1 MTAKNSK
8 SFLFYL
14 NELVD
19 EYNNTYRS
27 SIGKKPIDIDYSALT
42 EEIETNPKA
51 LKFKV
56 DMNY

>member
-27 SIGKKPIDIDYSALT
+27 SIGKKPIDTDYSALT

-56 DMNY
+56 DMTY